1 MQYFSSALQSLCAV
15 KWSNYILDG
24 IALLFIIGYAIV
36 CARKGFIEC
45 FFSFVT
51 VYISI
56 VLAFSFAKLALSVT
70 NGWFGMQASL
80 TKSFTKSFEDV
91 EAFTMAVDKNGLEAA
106 LSQHDLPKFLVNLA
120 VEWFGSETLPEGTTI
135 AMVLGQ
141 VTARLLSLLISG
153 AFVFVLSIVGLF
165 FLKKI
170 LSAFIKTIKILGLV
184 NGVLGACV
192 GLFQSLLIISTI
204 LGVVAL
210 IPSAT
215 IEGYLTNSLFLG
227 VLYENNL
234 LIKCFGLLL

>member
-1 MQYFSSALQSLCAV
+1 MQYFSSILQNACAV
-15 KWSNYILDG
+15 TWTNYILDG

-51 VYISI
+51 VSISI
-56 VLAFSFAKLALSVT
+56 VLAFAFAKLALSIT
-70 NGWFGMQASL
+70 GGWFGMQASL

-91 EAFTMAVDKNGLEAA
+91 EAFTIAVDKNGLEAA

-120 VEWFGSETLPEGTTI
+120 VKWFGSETLPEGTTI

-153 AFVFVLSIVGLF
+153 AFVFVISLVGLF

-170 LSAFIKTIKILGLV
+170 LSAFIKSIKILGLV
-184 NGVLGACV
+184 NGLLGACV
-192 GLFQSLLIISTI
+192 GLFQSVLIISTI

-215 IEGYLTNSLFLG
+215 VEGYLTNSLFLG

-234 LIKCFGLLL
+234 LIKCFGLML